1 MTAHP
6 QPGVGARFGDV
17 DAAGAPD
24 AFIAHLDRVRAQP
37 AVQAAKARR
46 LAASGSALGVDR
58 SELLL
63 AEAVRRTARRDADGD
78 LVAALLLYEATARNP
93 ETATP

>member
-24 AFIAHLDRVRAQP
+24 AFSAHLDRVRAQP
-37 AVQAAKARR
+37 AVQAAEARR

-58 SELLL
+58 SERLL
-63 AEAVRRTARRDADGD
+63 AEAVRRAARRDAD
-78 LVAALLLYEATARNP
+78 LVAALLLFEATAREP
-93 ETATP
+93 EAATP